1 MSEHLLI
8 DTHVWLWMAS
18 DPGKIRVQAWQRIKA
33 AKGPVAVS
41 AVSLYEVANLSRRG
55 RVDLQMPIQ
64 QWFDLAFAD
73 DNLNLRPVTSEIAI
87 EAAMLPDGF
96 HGDPID
102 RIIAATARVHNLVLC
117 THDDKLLHFGQQGV
131 YKFLEV

>member
-1 MSEHLLI
+1 
-8 DTHVWLWMAS
+8 MAS
-18 DPGKIRVQAWQRIKA
+18 EPGKIRVQAWQRIRA

-55 RVDLQMPIQ
+55 RVDLQMPMQ

-73 DNLNLRPVTSEIAI
+73 SSLSLLPVTPAIAI

-117 THDDKLLHFGQQGV
+117 THDDKLLRFGQQGV